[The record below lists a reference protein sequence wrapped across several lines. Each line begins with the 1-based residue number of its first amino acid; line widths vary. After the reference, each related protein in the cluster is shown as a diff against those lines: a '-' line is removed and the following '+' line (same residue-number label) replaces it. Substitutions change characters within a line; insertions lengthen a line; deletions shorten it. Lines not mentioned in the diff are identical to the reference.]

1 MENRKNVLSDDKA
14 HLVWSLAKEIL
25 GEQRLTFE
33 VVGLTFEENFEA
45 HKASIS
51 AKVVELEKGATTQQ
65 EVQGQGVG
73 LVDAFFDAMIAHYLP
88 RYLSLDSISIVDFT
102 VNAHIDRASSRRSD
116 AMVTALLRVKNAQ
129 DFEYGFQ
136 CTTSSISHSSVSV
149 VEEAIGFF
157 INAEQA
163 YTALYIALKDAEER
177 NRHDLIEKY
186 QNYMATIVEATSYQK
201 LVEKFREQEK

>member
-33 VVGLTFEENFEA
+33 VVGLTFQENFEA
-45 HKASIS
+45 HKADIHAKLIEMENS
-51 AKVVELEKGATTQQ
+51 AVIHREMS
-65 EVQGQGVG
+65 GQGVG
-73 LVDAFFDAMIAHYLP
+73 LVDAFFDGMIALYLP
-88 RYLSLDSISIVDFT
+88 RFLSLDSIAIVDFT

-129 DFEYGFQ
+129 DIEYGFQ

-163 YTALYIALKDAEER
+163 YTALYIALKDAQDR
-177 NRHDLIEKY
+177 NRHDLIDKY
-186 QNYMATIVEATSYQK
+186 QNYMATIVEATSYQR
-201 LVEKFREQEK
+201 LVEKFRKQEK